1 LFSQAGCTLWQAV
14 WFEGGYSEYE
24 ADYRRRSGG
33 ADPTRIKYRRMA
45 VAA

>member
-1 LFSQAGCTLWQAV
+1 MSPAAAWQVV

-24 ADYRRRSGG
+24 ADYRRRSGS

-45 VAA
+45 MAA